1 MQCLALNVFK
11 ATCSSARRRLDTL
24 DADSIRPSRDRH
36 ARHAR
41 RVDMLNN
48 SMPRASIIEHQG
60 QVGDCRS
67 AWRSDRILYG
77 TTFGESD
84 MITTEDGIT
93 IWHVKKAIR
102 CIGFHLV
109 NTVNFCLPGSLAR
122 TLPSSAVGYDWC
134 ASCHVHSIPKR
145 RAREHA
151 ETGVIRTPTSSP
163 DHLGLYLFCFTLTTA
178 LMYIFSSRSS
188 GDVTSRPGNTV
199 KSTGWRTF
207 GSSCLRSGCM
217 LWESNSSPAL
227 GQV

>member
-1 MQCLALNVFK
+1 MSGVERVQSNLLFGSTK
-11 ATCSSARRRLDTL
+11 
-24 DADSIRPSRDRH
+24 

-67 AWRSDRILYG
+67 AWRRDRVLYG

-93 IWHVKKAIR
+93 IWHVKKASR

-134 ASCHVHSIPKR
+134 AAFNSKEKSQRTR
-145 RAREHA
+145 RDRRH
-151 ETGVIRTPTSSP
+151 PNS
-163 DHLGLYLFCFTLTTA
+163 H
-178 LMYIFSSRSS
+178 IF
-188 GDVTSRPGNTV
+188 
-199 KSTGWRTF
+199 
-207 GSSCLRSGCM
+207 
-217 LWESNSSPAL
+217 A
-227 GQV
+227 